1 MSSKTTEIH
10 IFVEGLLHAEVV
22 WMMLGD
28 VGDVVDRREVIRPRS
43 KVWDEVVEVLGLV
56 SVCVYSVEKE
66 ENPYFWRIQASLF
79 LPGV

>member
-1 MSSKTTEIH
+1 MSSETAEIH

-22 WMMLGD
+22 WTMLD
-28 VGDVVDRREVIRPRS
+28 HVGDVVDRREVISPRC

-56 SVCVYSVEKE
+56 SVCVYSVEKK
-66 ENPYFWRIQASLF
+66 ENPCFWRIQASLF